1 MKVRI
6 KTYNKDLPSYL
17 TMGKEY
23 DLWQTS
29 DYWTHGILADNG
41 HNIVLSTNLN
51 QCFHLNGG
59 SWEIVK

>member
-17 TMGKEY
+17 TVGKEY

-29 DYWTHGILADNG
+29 DCWACGILADNG
-41 HNIVLSTNLN
+41 HNIVLSNNLN

>member
-17 TMGKEY
+17 TVGKEY
-23 DLWQTS
+23 NLWQTS
-29 DYWTHGILADNG
+29 DYLTYGILADNG
-41 HNIVLSTNLN
+41 HNIVLSTDLN

-59 SWEIVK
+59 SWEFVE